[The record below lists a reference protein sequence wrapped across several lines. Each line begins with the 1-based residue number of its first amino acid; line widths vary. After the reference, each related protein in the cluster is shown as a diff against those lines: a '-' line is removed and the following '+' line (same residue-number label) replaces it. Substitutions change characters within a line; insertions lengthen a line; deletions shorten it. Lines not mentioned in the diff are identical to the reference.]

1 MIVNLQETVFEIITQ
16 ELSLPS
22 ATFSLET
29 PLEELGVDS
38 LKAITILYE
47 LEDRLDIEIPNE
59 VFDSIRNVSDIVQQ
73 LQRLTTRSDNVRL
86 GE

>member
-1 MIVNLQETVFEIITQ
+1 MNLQETVFEIITQ
-16 ELSLPS
+16 ELSSPS

-29 PLEELGVDS
+29 PLEELGIDS
-38 LKAITILYE
+38 MKAITILYE

-73 LQRLTTRSDNVRL
+73 LQQLTANSDTACL
-86 GE
+86 DE